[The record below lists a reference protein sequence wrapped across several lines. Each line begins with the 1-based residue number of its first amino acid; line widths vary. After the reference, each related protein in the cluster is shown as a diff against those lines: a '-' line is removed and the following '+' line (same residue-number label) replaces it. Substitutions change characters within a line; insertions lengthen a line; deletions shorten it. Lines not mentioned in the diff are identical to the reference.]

1 MEFLIEKFY
10 TIQQLL
16 DTIENRP
23 NNKVMK
29 NKHESA
35 SSDYEFTKTHS
46 YEEAKSL
53 LQYGYVEPLAEIKAK
68 VKANIKNNFI
78 YKQNFKNKNSPV
90 GYVPNVPNALKGLP
104 ESMITKEKKEGKR
117 KVITIYYFNVGNAC
131 RETSWFLKAGIA
143 LLSTIQLIEMAGIQV
158 DLRLGFDGSE
168 GSNQSVFGILK
179 VKDFNERFN
188 LQKICFPMAHPS
200 MLRRIAFKWLETVPG
215 LTDTRYQHG
224 YGRSYS
230 EINNEIKE
238 AFGIDD
244 KNVFGL
250 FASEVHDMGCS
261 VDELLK
267 FFNITK

>member
-16 DTIENRP
+16 DTIESRP
-23 NNKVMK
+23 NNKVME
-29 NKHESA
+29 NEHESD
-35 SSDYEFTKTHS
+35 SDDYEFTKTYS

-68 VKANIKNNFI
+68 VKANMKNNFI
-78 YKQNFKNKNSPV
+78 YKQNFKSKNSPV

-104 ESMITKEKKEGKR
+104 ESMITREKKEDKR
-117 KVITIYYFNVGNAC
+117 KVITIYYFNVGNASKK
-131 RETSWFLKAGIA
+131 TSWFLKAGIA

-168 GSNQSVFGILK
+168 GLKQSTFGILK
-179 VKDFNERFN
+179 VKNFNERFN

-200 MLRRIAFKWLETVPG
+200 MLRRISFKWVETVPG
-215 LTDTRYQHG
+215 LTDTYYRHG
-224 YGRSYS
+224 YGRAYNK
-230 EINNEIKE
+230 INDEIKK

-250 FASEVHDMGCS
+250 FAGEVHDMDCNI
-261 VDELLK
+261 DKLLK